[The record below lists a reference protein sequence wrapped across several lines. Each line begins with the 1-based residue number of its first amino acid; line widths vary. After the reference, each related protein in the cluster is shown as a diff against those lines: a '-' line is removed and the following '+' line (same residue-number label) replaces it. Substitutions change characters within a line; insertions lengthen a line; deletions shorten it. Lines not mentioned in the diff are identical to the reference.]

1 MVPKLLMFCG
11 IIGISKT
18 EFFSFLG
25 TERVKYNI
33 FDNDAFFTLSMEL
46 LYVLLGNNFIMP
58 NSYVAI
64 F

>member
-1 MVPKLLMFCG
+1 MVHKLIRFLIYG
-11 IIGISKT
+11 SEVIDVLWNYWHLKNS

-46 LYVLLGNNFIMP
+46 
-58 NSYVAI
+58 
-64 F
+64 

>member
-46 LYVLLGNNFIMP
+46 
-58 NSYVAI
+58 
-64 F
+64 